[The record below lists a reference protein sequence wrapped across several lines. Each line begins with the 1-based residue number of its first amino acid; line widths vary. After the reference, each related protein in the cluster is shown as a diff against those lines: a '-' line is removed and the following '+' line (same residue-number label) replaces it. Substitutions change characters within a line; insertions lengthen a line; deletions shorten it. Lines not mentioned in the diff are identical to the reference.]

1 MKVLKKKSILFGV
14 LPILILLFLISIGNV
29 NGEEKIVKENGKGF
43 LGVRVEKMSIDD
55 RDEFGVKSGVLVVKV
70 LKDTS
75 AEKAGLKKYDVIR
88 FFNSVKIHRPEDLT
102 EEVRKSK
109 PGSRVKLL
117 IVRDGKEKGIKV
129 TLGKLDKMGY
139 GFKDFGENIIR
150 SFGRGAFLGVRLQS
164 LDNDL
169 ASYFGIKKDGG
180 ALVIKSDKGSPAEKA
195 GIKSGDVII
204 MVDKEKIRNGDD
216 LLKTIKKYK
225 PGNKVKLTILRHKKR
240 ISLIAVLDKGKWE
253 GFMNIVRFPEKGI
266 FHIDAPVFDKD
277 EIMIWKDKQG
287 EELRKRMIELKEQL
301 KDENIML
308 KKEMGKELKEKI
320 LNLKERLADEKSRMK
335 MEKERVKER
344 KQENIFIFNSSF
356 NIKTGGNGYKCSRF
370 SNYKNYYS
378 ILNKFIIIFFIRS

>member
-1 MKVLKKKSILFGV
+1 MKVLKKRSILFGV

-29 NGEEKIVKENGKGF
+29 NGEEKIVNENGKGF

-88 FFNSVKIHRPEDLT
+88 FFDSVKIHRPEDLT
-102 EEVRKSK
+102 EEVRRSK

-129 TLGKLDKMGY
+129 TIGKLDKREY
-139 GFKDFGENIIR
+139 GFKDFGEKIFR
-150 SFGRGAFLGVRLQS
+150 SFGGGAFLGVRIQS
-164 LDNDL
+164 LNNDL

-180 ALVIKSDKGSPAEKA
+180 ALVIKADKGTPAEKA
-195 GIKSGDVII
+195 GIKAGDVII
-204 MVDKEKIRNGDD
+204 MVDKEKIKNGDD

-240 ISLIAVLDKGKWE
+240 ISLIAVLDKGRWE
-253 GFMNIVRFPEKGI
+253 GFMNFVRFPEKGV

-277 EIMIWKDKQG
+277 EIMIWKDKHG
-287 EELRKRMIELKEQL
+287 EELRRKMIELKEQL

-308 KKEMGKELKEKI
+308 KKEMKEKI
-320 LNLKERLADEKSRMK
+320 LKLKEHLADEKSRMK
-335 MEKERVKER
+335 PEKERVKAKARFIEGKKELMQELKKKMELEKAR
-344 KQENIFIFNSSF
+344 KYIYI
-356 NIKTGGNGYKCSRF
+356 
-370 SNYKNYYS
+370 
-378 ILNKFIIIFFIRS
+378 